1 MPDAVSGIAAE
12 AVRSG
17 AWHLVQVRTHGP
29 CGCKASKC
37 LQPAAQNLFLQVCAL
52 AGLSCGTSVPGLH
65 DVVPVARL
73 GPGLIVCQYLNDV
86 QAADRL
92 IWL

>member
-1 MPDAVSGIAAE
+1 MPEAVKGIAAQ
-12 AVRSG
+12 AVRTG

-52 AGLSCGTSVPGLH
+52 AGFVVWHFSWIQA
-65 DVVPVARL
+65 DVTWCL
-73 GPGLIVCQYLNDV
+73 
-86 QAADRL
+86 
-92 IWL
+92 